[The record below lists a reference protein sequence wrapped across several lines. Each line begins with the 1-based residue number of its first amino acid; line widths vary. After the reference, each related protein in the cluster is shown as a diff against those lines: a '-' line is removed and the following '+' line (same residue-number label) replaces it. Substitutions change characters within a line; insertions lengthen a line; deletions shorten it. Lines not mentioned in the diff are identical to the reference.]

1 MAVCSITKSISI
13 TIVILIVNLSIWTK
27 SLLDPLIEGSVHE
40 SHRPRQSV
48 FDRNWTL
55 RLRPQV
61 LLVTPGLRGPLG
73 KNTLNRILLKIF
85 DDDSLKKGQTFPAL
99 VIVVTTG
106 I

>member
-1 MAVCSITKSISI
+1 MAVCSITEII
-13 TIVILIVNLSIWTK
+13 IIIINNISIWTK
-27 SLLDPLIEGSVHE
+27 SLLDPLIKGSVHE

-48 FDRNWTL
+48 FDWNWAL

-61 LLVTPGLRGPLG
+61 LLVTPGLRGPLE
-73 KNTLNRILLKIF
+73 KDTLNRILLKIF